1 MAKGMLRSAVGH
13 DLGTRITPTLEFFSD
28 ALPEAAQQME
38 SLLSEIKKHDDEIA
52 QLAKGA
58 KPIAEDPYK
67 KPKSE

>member
-1 MAKGMLRSAVGH
+1 
-13 DLGTRITPTLEFFSD
+13 
-28 ALPEAAQQME
+28 ME